1 MSVSCVID
9 IFMVWD
15 NRWKVVIVGRDTV
28 ARGN

>member
-1 MSVSCVID
+1 MSCVID

-15 NRWKVVIVGRDTV
+15 NRWKVVIVGRDAV